1 MADNL
6 IGKTFGRLTVID
18 RANDYIS
25 PSGYRSAQWLC
36 ECSCNNHTKKIVRES
51 HLKDGNTTSCGCYA
65 IEINKEKNKKFNKYD
80 LSNDEYG
87 IGYTANTN
95 EQFLFDKEDFDLI
108 KNFCWS
114 VSAYGY
120 ICCTRRHNTSVLL
133 HRLVVNADNDK
144 LVDHKNHNTFDN
156 RKSNLRIVDK
166 SQNMMNRRIAKNNT
180 SGVTGITWRNDSNKW
195 RVRIQVNN
203 KSISIGS
210 YDTIEDAIEARN
222 KAEEKYFGEYS
233 YANSMKGER

>member
-1 MADNL
+1 MKDNL
-6 IGKTFGRLTVID
+6 IEKTFGRLTVID
-18 RANDYIS
+18 KANDYIS
-25 PSGYRSAQWLC
+25 PSGHKYARWLC
-36 ECSCNNHTKKIVRES
+36 ECSCNNHTKKIIRES
-51 HLKDGNTTSCGCYA
+51 NLINGKTTSCGCRV
-65 IEINKEKNKKFNKYD
+65 KEENKKFNKYD

-87 IGYTANTN
+87 IGYTTNTN
-95 EQFLFDKEDFDLI
+95 DQFLFDKEDFDLI

-114 VSAYGY
+114 VNVYGY

-180 SGVTGITWRNDSNKW
+180 SGVTGITWRKDTNKW
-195 RVRIQVNN
+195 RVRIQANN
-203 KSISIGS
+203 KSINIGS

-233 YANSMKGER
+233 YANSMKEVC

>member
-1 MADNL
+1 M
-6 IGKTFGRLTVID
+6 
-18 RANDYIS
+18 
-25 PSGYRSAQWLC
+25 
-36 ECSCNNHTKKIVRES
+36 
-51 HLKDGNTTSCGCYA
+51 
-65 IEINKEKNKKFNKYD
+65 
-80 LSNDEYG
+80 
-87 IGYTANTN
+87 
-95 EQFLFDKEDFDLI
+95 
-108 KNFCWS
+108 
-114 VSAYGY
+114 
-120 ICCTRRHNTSVLL
+120 